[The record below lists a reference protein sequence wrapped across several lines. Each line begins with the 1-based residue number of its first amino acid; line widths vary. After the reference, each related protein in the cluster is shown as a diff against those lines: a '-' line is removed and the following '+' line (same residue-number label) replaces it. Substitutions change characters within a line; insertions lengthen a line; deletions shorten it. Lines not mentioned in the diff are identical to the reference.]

1 MNQLFRLISIML
13 LMCMIVGV
21 FVSCDDFDSSPNEPE
36 QTQETTTANEKE
48 SEMEKDPE
56 QTQETSTTDE
66 KESETEAEAEKKVL
80 LAEINEIWLDR
91 SRGMC
96 RFCRRDH
103 DGGLTGKA
111 VFGVSRF
118 LYSTKNIA
126 VYREIKRPSSPSD
139 GTSVEIREGD
149 ELTNLIVVFQKD
161 HKLTDEEKDI
171 LEEFGIGYMF
181 EK

>member
-21 FVSCDDFDSSPNEPE
+21 FVSCDDFDSSLKEPE
-36 QTQETTTANEKE
+36 QTQETTTTHKKE
-48 SEMEKDPE
+48 SETEKDPE

-66 KESETEAEAEKKVL
+66 KESETEAETEKKVL
-80 LAEINEIWLDR
+80 LAEIDEISLDR
-91 SRGMC
+91 SKGRC
-96 RFCRRDH
+96 IFRRDY
-103 DGGLTGKA
+103 DGGLTGEA

-126 VYREIKRPSSPSD
+126 VYKEIKRPSSG
-139 GTSVEIREGD
+139 GTCVEIREGD

-161 HKLTDEEKDI
+161 HKLTDKEKDI